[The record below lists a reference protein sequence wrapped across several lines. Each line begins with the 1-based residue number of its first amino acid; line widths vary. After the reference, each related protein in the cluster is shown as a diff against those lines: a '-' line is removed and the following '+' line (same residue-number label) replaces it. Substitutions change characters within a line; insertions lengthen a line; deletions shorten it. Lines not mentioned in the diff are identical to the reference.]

1 MGGRSLRRFIRTENY
16 LLIFLSDAECDHDGI
31 YEIKGEGEY
40 GYQMIGQNAN
50 GDMVNGGKRK
60 ILITKDPDNGLYKI
74 VDEVVC
80 IAYHETNKP
89 TNNQNRSVI
98 YFNLKS
104 ITKR

>member
-1 MGGRSLRRFIRTENY
+1 
-16 LLIFLSDAECDHDGI
+16 
-31 YEIKGEGEY
+31 
-40 GYQMIGQNAN
+40 
-50 GDMVNGGKRK
+50 MVNGGKRK

-80 IAYHETNKP
+80 IAYHETNKL